1 MSALSGLKR
10 SDRHADVAAFFCSA
24 LRADR
29 RLRAEDKLR
38 RWKARVRWQ
47 EMNERDRR
55 LRYFQ
60 MQEAERRMLGEA
72 QQNFK
77 LTWIL

>member
-1 MSALSGLKR
+1 MLHDNKFADALILR
-10 SDRHADVAAFFCSA
+10 YSA

-29 RLRAEDKLR
+29 RLRAEDKNR
-38 RWKARVRWQ
+38 RWRARIRWQ

-60 MQEAERRMLGEA
+60 MQEAERRMLGE
-72 QQNFK
+72 
-77 LTWIL
+77 